1 VEQEI
6 GLPKEE
12 LPDLRRIDPAI
23 LVWLE
28 KAGLIVSCAAIA
40 VLGLMI
46 IVSVTARYFV
56 GSIIP
61 DELIFAGE
69 LMVTLVALPWAFV
82 TADRGHIA
90 VELFTN
96 WVTGRGRI
104 YLDVF
109 ATLIGLAMVVPLTWA
124 TAIDL
129 ITAIDYGSYF
139 DGDLYLPEWPG
150 RLMFFIGFVLMLVRM
165 ILLLIGDILSLYD
178 YHEPE
183 VKE

>member
-6 GLPKEE
+6 GLPKED
-12 LPDLRRIDPAI
+12 LSDLRRLDPAI

-28 KAGLIVSCAAIA
+28 KLGLWLSCAGIA
-40 VLGLMI
+40 VLGSMI
-46 IVSVTARYFV
+46 IVTVVARYFV

-61 DELIFAGE
+61 DDLIIAGE

-96 WVTGRGRI
+96 WATGRARI
-104 YLDVF
+104 LLDMF
-109 ATLIGLAMVVPLTWA
+109 AALVGLVMVVPLTYATWMDLV
-124 TAIDL
+124 TAIE
-129 ITAIDYGSYF
+129 YGSYF

-150 RLMFFIGFVLMLVRM
+150 RTMFFIGFALMLVRM
-165 ILLLIGDILSLYD
+165 LLVLITDLLRLYD
-178 YHEPE
+178 YDEPK

>member
-1 VEQEI
+1 MEQEI
-6 GLPKEE
+6 GLPKSE
-12 LPDLRRIDPAI
+12 LPDLRRVDPAI

-28 KAGLIVSCAAIA
+28 KAGLIISCVAIA
-40 VLGLMI
+40 ILGVMI
-46 IVSVTARYFV
+46 TVSVTARYFV

-96 WVTGRGRI
+96 WVKGRGRL
-104 YLDVF
+104 YLDIF

-124 TAIDL
+124 TGIDL
-129 ITAIDYGSYF
+129 VTAIKFESYF

-150 RLMFFIGFVLMLVRM
+150 RLMFFIGFILMLIRM
-165 ILLLIGDILSLYD
+165 FLLLISDVLSLYD

-183 VKE
+183 AKE